1 MRGVATVKIAVHV
14 DQLYAT
20 TPGGI
25 GTYIRELV
33 PELIHAGAD
42 VTPFHARLDRPERD
56 FLGLQQVEVPHR
68 TRSLYPRWNLTGRP
82 SLPSALDDAN
92 TIFAPMPAAIP
103 PARKGQRL
111 VVTVHD
117 LAFEV
122 EPDAFPRRWRSMY
135 RMGLRAAVRR
145 ADAIIVPSQ
154 NTADDL
160 MSRTKVGVDRVHVI
174 PEAAALPGSPSDPRE
189 ASRRLGLPSRYVL
202 FVGTLEPRKNLVRL
216 IRAYRRAAA
225 DGLPHALVL
234 AGGRGWQSDVLM
246 AELGSGG
253 PGQVLTPGRL
263 DPSDLDAVYRGAS
276 AFAYVS
282 IYEGFGLPVLEA
294 MARGIPVVCSNS
306 SSLPEVA
313 ADAAV
318 LVDPTSEEAIRKG
331 LRQVTDPDVARRL
344 AAAGPERA
352 ALFSWGRAARETL
365 EVLKG

>member
-1 MRGVATVKIAVHV
+1 MRGVTTVKIAVHV

-20 TPGGI
+20 APGGI

-42 VTPFHARLDRPERD
+42 VTPFHAQMDRPERD
-56 FLGLQQVEVPHR
+56 FLGLTQVEVPHR
-68 TRSLYPRWNLTGRP
+68 ARTLYPRWNLTARP
-82 SLPSALDDAN
+82 GLPRALDDAN

-135 RMGLRAAVRR
+135 RMGLKAAVRR

-160 MSRTKVGVDRVHVI
+160 TSRTKMNVDRVHVI
-174 PEAAALPGSPSDPRE
+174 PEAAALPGSASDPRE
-189 ASRRLGLPSRYVL
+189 TLRRLGLPSRYVL

-216 IRAYRRAAA
+216 IRAYRRATGE
-225 DGLPHALVL
+225 GLPHSLVL
-234 AGGRGWQSDVLM
+234 AGSRGWQSDPLM

-263 DPSDLDAVYRGAS
+263 SGADLDAVYRGAS

-282 IYEGFGLPVLEA
+282 TYEGFGLPVLEA
-294 MARGIPVVCSNS
+294 MVRGIPVVCSNS

-313 ADAAV
+313 GDAAL
-318 LVDPTSEEAIRKG
+318 LVDPSSEDAIGKA
-331 LRQVTDPDVARRL
+331 LKEVTDPDVARRL
-344 AAAGPERA
+344 SAAGLERA
-352 ALFSWGRAARETL
+352 ALFSWSRAARETL